1 MPGLSSPA
9 HWTGARGYPIMRAPR
24 THKNETDVATAP
36 HCPHCRKQLPRK
48 LVWRTLFAG
57 QTAHACPACRK
68 RFRLTYPAKIR
79 VGFLNV
85 AIVLGFTIVAGYA
98 FIWTLPEVLRN
109 VAGYIAIAALI
120 LMLLPHQARYE
131 KLGKNY
137 ERR

>member
-1 MPGLSSPA
+1 
-9 HWTGARGYPIMRAPR
+9 MRAPR
-24 THKNETDVATAP
+24 THKNKTDVATAS

-48 LVWRTLFAG
+48 LVWRTLYAG

-85 AIVLGFTIVAGYA
+85 AVILGFTIVVGYA
-98 FIWTLPEVLRN
+98 FIWTLPEILRN
-109 VAGYIAIAALI
+109 VAGYVAIAALI